1 MNIIKSFSRRSLA
14 WIVFFMLVLSA
25 LLNTGGYWGWWALTR
40 VLPLNVLQ
48 KAAEQTPELKNGLHQ
63 LEPWAEFFKLYFIPI
78 STGVLVFI
86 GLILW
91 LFLRRALVRQ
101 MRQNGLIEDK
111 RSAKKPKKK
120 EKPAKKAESAPDKT
134 QEKPQTD
141 KKAQRDL
148 NQRYYLHLL
157 SVLQR
162 EGRLV
167 DFFEEDLNIY
177 EDAQIGAAVRS
188 IQDNCRKTVN
198 KALSPQPMLEKKEGD
213 TVTVPADFD
222 PAAIKLTG
230 NVTGEPPFT
239 GILRHRGWRAAKLE
253 LPTLSVSQDP
263 RIIAPA
269 EVEIQ

>member
-14 WIVFFMLVLSA
+14 WILFFMLVLSA
-25 LLNTGGYWGWWALTR
+25 LLNGALYWGWCVLTR
-40 VLPLNVLQ
+40 VIPLNVLD
-48 KAAEQTPELKNGLHQ
+48 KAAAQTPELQAGLNRLQ
-63 LEPWAEFFKLYFIPI
+63 PWTEFFKLYFIPI
-78 STGVLVFI
+78 STAVLVII

-91 LFLRRALVRQ
+91 LFLRGSLARQ
-101 MRQNGLIEDK
+101 MRKNGLIEDK
-111 RSAKKPKKK
+111 KSAPKKSK
-120 EKPAKKAESAPDKT
+120 KKKVEGMPAKTE
-134 QEKPQTD
+134 EKPQAD

-167 DFFEEDLNIY
+167 DFLEEDLNLY

-188 IQDNCRKTVN
+188 IQDNCQKTVN
-198 KALSPQPMLEKKEGD
+198 KSLSPQPVLEKNEGD

-222 PAAIKLTG
+222 PASIKLTG
-230 NVTGEPPFT
+230 HVGGEPPFT
-239 GILRHRGWRAAKLE
+239 GVLRHRGWRAAKLE